1 MMALAH
7 VDVNDGETMGKSR
20 EKFSVDRF
28 NPLRIPI
35 ASESNYDDDSDDN
48 DQNESSL
55 KWDEKNHSSFP
66 FNFVPSLRCLPRSQ
80 WHKNIKKQ
88 KILNRQ
94 STMKSFISFVWN

>member
-20 EKFSVDRF
+20 EKYSVDRF

-55 KWDEKNHSSFP
+55 K
-66 FNFVPSLRCLPRSQ
+66 
-80 WHKNIKKQ
+80 
-88 KILNRQ
+88 
-94 STMKSFISFVWN
+94 